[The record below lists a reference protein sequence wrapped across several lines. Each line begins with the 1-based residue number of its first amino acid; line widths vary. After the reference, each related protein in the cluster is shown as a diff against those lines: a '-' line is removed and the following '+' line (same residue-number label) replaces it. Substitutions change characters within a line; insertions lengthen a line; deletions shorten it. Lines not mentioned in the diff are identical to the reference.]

1 MVLATQQV
9 SVTSEP
15 QPEQIKT
22 LGVLCRETVQEIGDI
37 IIPAPTGVT
46 MDERTG
52 RLQQEVL
59 TELAGT
65 PSLRAVTIL
74 PGKVI
79 NMGVVPVRL
88 VVDGRVVIP
97 LLEIPFQNVIECAG
111 AEAGDVVQKHD
122 VQVEGFS
129 VSPLRLLEP
138 DRTCLRLHLILKVVL
153 RACIVLA
160 QETILRVHATRPFC
174 G

>member
-1 MVLATQQV
+1 MTQQV
-9 SVTSEP
+9 SNPAEP

-22 LGVLCRETVQEIGDI
+22 LGVLCRQIVQEIGEVV
-37 IIPAPTGVT
+37 IPAPSGVT
-46 MDERTG
+46 MDDRTG
-52 RLQQEVL
+52 QLQQEVL
-59 TELAGT
+59 VELAGS
-65 PSLRAVTIL
+65 PSLRTVTIL

-88 VVDGRVVIP
+88 LVDGRVVIP
-97 LLEIPFQNVIECAG
+97 LLEIPFQNVVDCAG
-111 AEAGDVVQKHD
+111 AEPGDVVQKHD

-138 DRTCLRLHLILKVVL
+138 GQACLRLHLVLKVVL
-153 RACIVLA
+153 RACIILA